1 MEPVLHPGRP
11 RWATARLLP
20 WCFQLLLLLMP
31 LLAPAAE
38 SELVRERM
46 PDGRTALATWYPG
59 DNDKPPVLIL
69 HGFLQTREFPTV
81 ARLGESLAEEGYPV
95 LLPTLTLGVDA
106 RRKSLP
112 CEAVHLHSMD
122 QDAEEVAHW
131 VQWLHQRTGKPVSV
145 IGHSAGSTT
154 LLAMSQAHP
163 ELPVKRMI
171 LISLLYFKPGEASAG
186 ETAQGAGDGKL
197 REYRIA
203 FCKRYPSTPEAF
215 ASYRT
220 WDAQR
225 TLQALAASP
234 WPVSVILGGAD
245 DRVTAAWRARL
256 KASPAQLRVV
266 EDAGHFFD
274 TQYEFDL
281 LDEVMDL
288 LGGA

>member
-1 MEPVLHPGRP
+1 MDQVQ
-11 RWATARLLP
+11 ARCASAVRRYLV
-20 WCFQLLLLLMP
+20 FLLLLLP
-31 LLAPAAE
+31 LTGLADQPD
-38 SELVRERM
+38 LVREKM
-46 PDGRTALATWYPG
+46 PNGRVALATWHPG
-59 DNDKPPVLIL
+59 HEDKPPVLIL

-95 LLPTLTLGVDA
+95 LLPTLTLGVDE

-112 CEAVHLHSMD
+112 CEAVHLHSME

-131 VQWLHQRTGKPVSV
+131 VKWLQRRTGKPVTV
-145 IGHSAGSTT
+145 IGHSAGSST
-154 LLAMSQAHP
+154 LLAVSQRHP
-163 ELPVKRMI
+163 ELPVSRMI
-171 LISLLYFKPGEASAG
+171 LVSLLSFRPEEASVEGKPVPSAG
-186 ETAQGAGDGKL
+186 GRL

-215 ASYRT
+215 ASYRA
-220 WDAQR
+220 WDAKR
-225 TLQALAASP
+225 TLQALADAP

-245 DRVTAAWRARL
+245 DRVTPQWRARL
-256 KASPAQLRVV
+256 KASPAELRVV
-266 EDAGHFFD
+266 EEAGHFFD

>member
-1 MEPVLHPGRP
+1 MDQAQARCVLTMRGF
-11 RWATARLLP
+11 LV
-20 WCFQLLLLLMP
+20 FLLLLLP
-31 LLAPAAE
+31 LSGLADQPD
-38 SELVRERM
+38 LVREKM
-46 PDGRTALATWYPG
+46 PNGRVALATWHPG
-59 DNDKPPVLIL
+59 HEDKPPILIL

-95 LLPTLTLGVDA
+95 LLPTLTLGVDT

-112 CEAVHLHSMD
+112 CEAVHLHSME
-122 QDAEEVAHW
+122 QDAEEVAYW
-131 VQWLHQRTGKPVSV
+131 VKWLHQRTGKPVTV
-145 IGHSAGSTT
+145 IGHSAGSST
-154 LLAMSQAHP
+154 LLALSQAHP
-163 ELPVKRMI
+163 ELPVSRMI
-171 LISLLYFKPGEASAG
+171 LVSLLSFRPDEASTEGKPVSSA
-186 ETAQGAGDGKL
+186 DGKL

-215 ASYRT
+215 ASYRA
-220 WDAQR
+220 WDAKR

-245 DRVTAAWRARL
+245 DRVTADWRARL
-256 KASPAQLRVV
+256 KVSPAELRVV